1 MQLIRLLMPK
11 GFFTWIG
18 FVLLVTALVAEI
30 GLRLRKP
37 SEILITCLILGL
49 VVFALWK
56 LPTRWLVFWLDRG
69 HFLRCVVHGL
79 VLYVIIVTLG
89 SVNEMRNLRTWW
101 ELLTVTGG
109 APFSQIHALGFA
121 AVGLAIVIELNT
133 VVTRNSGPMQ
143 EILIRGPSL
152 ISHEEA
158 ALIARQHLAPKE
170 PALLWGGVLLPARCG
185 TEHFC
190 VIGESGSGKTKT
202 IQLLLKSVLPT
213 IRTGSNRR
221 AMIYDAKRDLFS
233 ILSSFKLS
241 CGVQTL
247 HPFDKRGVAWDI
259 AKDVTDPMIAIEIA
273 TILIPEN
280 AGEKEPYFPQAA
292 RALLSG
298 VLESLLR
305 HAPGKWT
312 LRDAVLALRYPERA
326 RVLLKSS
333 TDTRY
338 LIEKYAGTSRTA
350 KDIASTLENSLRR
363 LSFVAAAWELAT
375 EKVSLVDWLKDGE
388 SVLLLGSSPKMEST
402 FRELNRA
409 ILHRAAQLIREQ
421 GEADREGNGR
431 PPRQTWI
438 VVDELREA
446 GRLDGFYSLLVE
458 GRSKGACVVLG
469 FQDIPGLYSVYGR
482 ELAAEMIGLC
492 SNKAFLRSSD
502 NDTQEFAS
510 RSFGTQE
517 IDLPRASVSHGVSRT
532 YGDSRSTSES
542 TTTQYSYH
550 RETKPLL
557 LPSQFRSDL
566 QRPTPNTGLNGYY
579 QTALV
584 GQPYF
589 ANIPGTFIH
598 QTLGKVDYETLPDE
612 HSDLLPRIDPAGKML
627 SLEEWDDED
636 LKRLNLREYPELL
649 ETDEARE
656 PNEGGSKTSDP
667 NQELPKR
674 SDWSNM
680 VPED

>member
-37 SEILITCLILGL
+37 SEMLTVGVILGL
-49 VVFALWK
+49 VIFGLWK
-56 LPTRWLVFWLDRG
+56 LPPRWLEFWLDRG
-69 HFLRCVVHGL
+69 HFPRCVVHGL
-79 VLYVIIVTLG
+79 VFYVVIVTLG

-101 ELLTVTGG
+101 ELLTFTGG
-109 APFSQIHALGFA
+109 APFNQIHALGLA
-121 AVGLAIVIELNT
+121 AAGLAGVIELNT
-133 VVTRNSGPMQ
+133 VVTRNSSPMQ

-158 ALIARQHLAPKE
+158 ALIARQHLLPKE

-233 ILSSFKLS
+233 ILSSFNLS
-241 CGVQTL
+241 CPVQTL
-247 HPFDKRGVAWDI
+247 HPFDRRGVAWDI

-375 EKVSLVDWLKDGE
+375 KKVSLADWLKDGE

-421 GEADREGNGR
+421 GEADRESNGR

-566 QRPTPNTGLNGYY
+566 PRPTPNTGLNGYY

-627 SLEEWDDED
+627 SLKEWDDAD
-636 LKRLNLREYPELL
+636 LERLNLREYPELL

-656 PNEGGSKTSDP
+656 PKEGGSKTSDP
-667 NQELPKR
+667 DQELPNR
-674 SDWSNM
+674 GDWTNM

>member
-30 GLRLRKP
+30 GPRLRKP
-37 SEILITCLILGL
+37 SEVLTACLILGL
-49 VVFALWK
+49 VVFGLWK
-56 LPTRWLVFWLDRG
+56 LPLRWQVLWLDRG
-69 HFLRCVVHGL
+69 HFPRCVVHGL
-79 VLYVIIVTLG
+79 VLYVVIVTLG
-89 SVNEMRNLRTWW
+89 SLSDIRNPRNWW
-101 ELLTVTGG
+101 ELLTLTGG

-121 AVGLAIVIELNT
+121 AVGLAVVIEFNT
-133 VVTRNSGPMQ
+133 VVTRSAPMQ

-152 ISHEEA
+152 ISHA
-158 ALIARQHLAPKE
+158 KADQIARQHLIPKE
-170 PALLWGGVLLPARCG
+170 PSLLWGGIQLPARCG

-213 IRTGSNRR
+213 IAKGSNRR
-221 AMIYDAKRDLFS
+221 AIIYDAKRDLFS
-233 ILSSFKLS
+233 VLSSFKLS
-241 CGVQTL
+241 CLVQTF

-259 AKDVTDPMIAIEIA
+259 ATDVTDPMIAIEIA
-273 TILIPEN
+273 TILIPEK
-280 AGEKEPYFPQAA
+280 AGEKEPCFPQAA

-312 LRDAVLALRYPERA
+312 LRDAVLALRYPARA
-326 RVLLKSS
+326 RTLLASS

-338 LIEKYAGTSRTA
+338 LIEKYAGHTRTA
-350 KDIASTLENSLRR
+350 NDIASTLENSMRR

-375 EKVSLVDWLKDGE
+375 KKVSLADWLKNGE

-421 GEADREGNGR
+421 GEADREGKGR

-446 GRLDGFYSLLVE
+446 GRLDGFHSLLVE

-510 RSFGTQE
+510 KSFGSQE
-517 IDLPRASVSHGVSRT
+517 IDLPRISVSQGSTQT
-532 YGDSRSTSES
+532 YGRERSTSES
-542 TTTQYSYH
+542 QTTQYSYQ

-566 QRPTPNTGLNGYY
+566 PRPTPNTGLSGYY

-589 ANIPGTFIH
+589 ANISGGFIH
-598 QTLGKVDYETLPDE
+598 QTLGQVDYDSLPKK
-612 HSDLLPRIDPAGKML
+612 HADLLPRNDPEGKLL
-627 SLEEWDDED
+627 SLREWDDAD
-636 LKRLNLREYPELL
+636 LARLNLEEHPALL
-649 ETDEARE
+649 ETAEAGSSKLPSRDEWE
-656 PNEGGSKTSDP
+656 EIMD
-667 NQELPKR
+667 
-674 SDWSNM
+674 
-680 VPED
+680 ED